1 MADYER
7 ASGALFKNRKKQNE
21 RQPDYTGN
29 IEMDADVVKDL
40 MAQVNEGV
48 KHPKA
53 DLSAWIRQ
61 SKSGMNFLSLNS
73 SIYYERNG
81 GHNKSSNN
89 SNSQTSG
96 LDDMDDE
103 IPF

>member
-1 MADYER
+1 MADYDK

-29 IEMDADVVKDL
+29 IEMDGDVVRDL
-40 MAQVNEGV
+40 MAQLNEGV

-53 DLSAWIRQ
+53 DLSAWIRK

-89 SNSQTSG
+89 SNNQTSG

>member
-1 MADYER
+1 MADYDR
-7 ASGALFKNRKKQNE
+7 ASGALFKNRKKQAENKH
-21 RQPDYTGN
+21 DYTGN
-29 IEMDADVVKDL
+29 IEMDGDVVRDL
-40 MAQVNEGV
+40 MAQLNEGV

-53 DLSAWIRQ
+53 DLSAWIRK

-89 SNSQTSG
+89 SNNQSSG

>member
-1 MADYER
+1 MADYDR
-7 ASGALFKNRKKQNE
+7 ASGALFKNRKKQAE
-21 RQPDYTGN
+21 KQPDYTGN
-29 IEMDADVVKDL
+29 IEMDGDVVRDL
-40 MAQVNEGV
+40 MAQLNEGV

-53 DLSAWIRQ
+53 DLSAWIRK

-89 SNSQTSG
+89 SNNQSSG

>member
-1 MADYER
+1 MADYDK
-7 ASGALFKNRKKQNE
+7 ASGALFKNRKKQAE
-21 RQPDYTGN
+21 KQPDYTGN
-29 IEMDADVVKDL
+29 IEMDGDVVRDL
-40 MAQVNEGV
+40 MAQLNEGV

-53 DLSAWIRQ
+53 DLSAWIRK

>member
-1 MADYER
+1 MADYDK
-7 ASGALFKNRKKQNE
+7 ASGALFKSRKKQTE
-21 RQPDYTGN
+21 KQPDYTGN
-29 IEMDADVVKDL
+29 IEMDGDVVRDL
-40 MAQVNEGV
+40 MAQLNEGV

-53 DLSAWIRQ
+53 DLSAWIRK

-89 SNSQTSG
+89 SNNQTSG

>member
-1 MADYER
+1 MADYDR
-7 ASGALFKNRKKQNE
+7 ASGALFKNRKKQTE
-21 RQPDYTGN
+21 KQPDYTGN
-29 IEMDADVVKDL
+29 IEMSADVVKDL
-40 MAQVNEGV
+40 MAQLNEGV

-61 SKSGMNFLSLNS
+61 SKGGMNFLSLNS
-73 SIYYERNG
+73 SVFYERNG

-89 SNSQTSG
+89 SNNQSSG

>member
-1 MADYER
+1 MADYDR
-7 ASGALFKNRKKQNE
+7 ASGALFKNRKKQTE
-21 RQPDYTGN
+21 KKPDYTGN
-29 IEMDADVVKDL
+29 IEMDGDVVRDL
-40 MAQVNEGV
+40 MAQLNEGV

-53 DLSAWIRQ
+53 DLSAWIKKSR
-61 SKSGMNFLSLNS
+61 SGMNFLSLNS

-89 SNSQTSG
+89 SNNQTSG

>member
-7 ASGALFKNRKKQNE
+7 ASGALFKNRKKQTE
-21 RQPDYTGN
+21 KQPDYTGN
-29 IEMDADVVKDL
+29 IEMSADVVRDL
-40 MAQVNEGV
+40 MAQLDEGI

-61 SKSGMNFLSLNS
+61 SKGGMNFLSLNS
-73 SIYYERNG
+73 SVFYERNG

-89 SNSQTSG
+89 NNQTSG
-96 LDDMDDE
+96 SNDLDDE

>member
-7 ASGALFKNRKKQNE
+7 ASGALFKNRKKQTE
-21 RQPDYTGN
+21 KQPDYTGN
-29 IEMDADVVKDL
+29 IEMSADVVRDL
-40 MAQVNEGV
+40 MAQLDEGI

-61 SKSGMNFLSLNS
+61 SKGGMNFLSINS
-73 SIYYERNG
+73 SVFYERNG
-81 GHNKSSNN
+81 GHNRSSNN
-89 SNSQTSG
+89 NQSSASND
-96 LDDMDDE
+96 LDDE

>member
-1 MADYER
+1 MADYDK
-7 ASGALFKNRKKQNE
+7 ASGALFKNRKKQAE
-21 RQPDYTGN
+21 KQPDYTGN
-29 IEMDADVVKDL
+29 IEMDGDVVRDL
-40 MAQVNEGV
+40 MAQLNEGV

-53 DLSAWIRQ
+53 DLSAWIRK

-89 SNSQTSG
+89 SNQSSG

>member
-1 MADYER
+1 MADYDR
-7 ASGALFKNRKKQNE
+7 ASGALFKNRKKQAE
-21 RQPDYTGN
+21 KQPDYTGN
-29 IEMDADVVKDL
+29 IEMDGDVVRDL
-40 MAQVNEGV
+40 MAQLNEGV

-53 DLSAWIRQ
+53 DLSAWIRK

-89 SNSQTSG
+89 SNNQTSG

>member
-7 ASGALFKNRKKQNE
+7 ASGALFKNRKKQTAK
-21 RQPDYTGN
+21 QPDYTGN
-29 IEMDADVVKDL
+29 IEMSADVVRDL
-40 MAQVNEGV
+40 MAQLDEGV

-53 DLSAWIRQ
+53 DLSAWIKH
-61 SKSGMNFLSLNS
+61 SKAGMNFLSLNAS
-73 SIYYERNG
+73 VFYERNG
-81 GHNKSSNN
+81 GHNRSSNN
-89 SNSQTSG
+89 SNQSSG

>member
-1 MADYER
+1 MAEYDK

-29 IEMDADVVKDL
+29 IEMDGDVVRDL
-40 MAQVNEGV
+40 MAQLNEGV

-53 DLSAWIRQ
+53 DLSAWIRK

-89 SNSQTSG
+89 SNNQTSG

>member
-1 MADYER
+1 MADYDR
-7 ASGALFKNRKKQNE
+7 ASGALFKNRKKQTE
-21 RQPDYTGN
+21 KQPDYTGN
-29 IEMDADVVKDL
+29 IEMDGDVVRDL
-40 MAQVNEGV
+40 MAQLNEGV

-53 DLSAWIRQ
+53 DLSAWIKKSR
-61 SKSGMNFLSLNS
+61 SGMNFLSLNS

-89 SNSQTSG
+89 SNNQTSG

>member
-1 MADYER
+1 MADYDK
-7 ASGALFKNRKKQNE
+7 ASGALFKNRKKQAE
-21 RQPDYTGN
+21 KQPDYTGN
-29 IEMDADVVKDL
+29 IEMDGDVVRDL
-40 MAQVNEGV
+40 MAQLNEGV

-53 DLSAWIRQ
+53 DLSAWIRK

-89 SNSQTSG
+89 SNNQTSG

>member
-1 MADYER
+1 
-7 ASGALFKNRKKQNE
+7 
-21 RQPDYTGN
+21 
-29 IEMDADVVKDL
+29 MDADVVRDL
-40 MAQVNEGV
+40 MAQLNEGI

-53 DLSAWIRQ
+53 DLSAWIRK

-73 SIYYERNG
+73 SVFYERNG

-89 SNSQTSG
+89 NQSSASND
-96 LDDMDDE
+96 LDDE

>member
-1 MADYER
+1 MADYDK
-7 ASGALFKNRKKQNE
+7 ASGALFKNRKTQNE

-29 IEMDADVVKDL
+29 IEVDGDVVRDL
-40 MAQVNEGV
+40 MAQLNEGV

-73 SIYYERNG
+73 SVFYERNG
-81 GHNKSSNN
+81 GHNRSSNN
-89 SNSQTSG
+89 INTQGSVSN
-96 LDDMDDE
+96 DMDDE

>member
-1 MADYER
+1 MADYDK
-7 ASGALFKNRKKQNE
+7 ASGALFKNRKKQAE
-21 RQPDYTGN
+21 KQPDYTGN
-29 IEMDADVVKDL
+29 IEMDGDVVRDL
-40 MAQVNEGV
+40 MAQLNEGV

-53 DLSAWIRQ
+53 DLSAWIKKSR
-61 SKSGMNFLSLNS
+61 SGMNFLSLNS

-89 SNSQTSG
+89 SNNQTSG

>member
-7 ASGALFKNRKKQNE
+7 ASGALFKNRKKQTGK
-21 RQPDYTGN
+21 QPDYTGN
-29 IEMDADVVKDL
+29 IEMSADVVRDL
-40 MAQVNEGV
+40 MAQLDEGV

-73 SIYYERNG
+73 SVFYERNG

-89 SNSQTSG
+89 NQSSASND
-96 LDDMDDE
+96 LDDE

>member
-7 ASGALFKNRKKQNE
+7 ASGALFKNRKKQTE
-21 RQPDYTGN
+21 KQPDYTGN
-29 IEMDADVVKDL
+29 IEMDGDVVRDL
-40 MAQVNEGV
+40 MAQLNEGV

-61 SKSGMNFLSLNS
+61 SKGGMNFLSLNS
-73 SIYYERNG
+73 SVFYERNG

-89 SNSQTSG
+89 NQSSASND
-96 LDDMDDE
+96 LDDE

>member
-7 ASGALFKNRKKQNE
+7 ASGALFKNRKKQTGK
-21 RQPDYTGN
+21 QPDYTGN
-29 IEMDADVVKDL
+29 IEMSADVVRDL
-40 MAQVNEGV
+40 MAQLDEGV

-73 SIYYERNG
+73 SVFYERNG
-81 GHNKSSNN
+81 GHNRSSNN
-89 SNSQTSG
+89 NQSSASND
-96 LDDMDDE
+96 LDDE

>member
-89 SNSQTSG
+89 SNNQTSG

>member
-7 ASGALFKNRKKQNE
+7 ASGALFKNRKKQTE
-21 RQPDYTGN
+21 KQPDYTGN
-29 IEMDADVVKDL
+29 IEMSADVVKDL
-40 MAQVNEGV
+40 MAQLDEGI

-73 SIYYERNG
+73 SVYYERNG
-81 GHNKSSNN
+81 GHNRSSNN
-89 SNSQTSG
+89 NQSSASND
-96 LDDMDDE
+96 LDDE

>member
-7 ASGALFKNRKKQNE
+7 ASGALFKNRKKQTE
-21 RQPDYTGN
+21 KQPDYTGN
-29 IEMDADVVKDL
+29 IEMDADVVRDL

-81 GHNKSSNN
+81 GHNKSTNN
-89 SNSQTSG
+89 SNNQASG
-96 LDDMDDE
+96 LDDDDDE

>member
-7 ASGALFKNRKKQNE
+7 ASGALFKNRKKQTE
-21 RQPDYTGN
+21 KQPDYTGN
-29 IEMDADVVKDL
+29 IEMSADVVKDL
-40 MAQVNEGV
+40 MAQLNEGV

-61 SKSGMNFLSLNS
+61 SKGGMNFLSIIS
-73 SIYYERNG
+73 SVFYERNG
-81 GHNKSSNN
+81 GHNRSSNN
-89 SNSQTSG
+89 NQSSASND
-96 LDDMDDE
+96 LDDE

>member
-7 ASGALFKNRKKQNE
+7 ASGALFKNRKKQTE
-21 RQPDYTGN
+21 KQPDYTGN
-29 IEMDADVVKDL
+29 IEMSADVVRDL
-40 MAQVNEGV
+40 MAQLDEGI

-61 SKSGMNFLSLNS
+61 SKGGMNFLSINS
-73 SIYYERNG
+73 SVFYERNG
-81 GHNKSSNN
+81 GHNRSSNN
-89 SNSQTSG
+89 NNQSSASND
-96 LDDMDDE
+96 LDDE

>member
-1 MADYER
+1 MADYDK
-7 ASGALFKNRKKQNE
+7 ASGALFKNRKKQAE
-21 RQPDYTGN
+21 KQPDYTGN
-29 IEMDADVVKDL
+29 IEMDGDVVRDL
-40 MAQVNEGV
+40 MAQLNEGV

-53 DLSAWIRQ
+53 DLSAWIRK

-81 GHNKSSNN
+81 GHNKSSSN
-89 SNSQTSG
+89 SNNQSSG

>member
-7 ASGALFKNRKKQNE
+7 ASGALFKNRKKQTE

-29 IEMDADVVKDL
+29 IEMDGDVVRDL
-40 MAQVNEGV
+40 MAQLNEGV

-53 DLSAWIRQ
+53 DLSAWIRK

-73 SIYYERNG
+73 SIYYERDG

>member
-1 MADYER
+1 MADYDR
-7 ASGALFKNRKKQNE
+7 ASGALFKNRKKQAE
-21 RQPDYTGN
+21 KQPDYTGN
-29 IEMDADVVKDL
+29 IEMDGDVVRDL
-40 MAQVNEGV
+40 MAQLNEGV

-53 DLSAWIRQ
+53 DLSAWIRK

-89 SNSQTSG
+89 SNQSSG